1 MKSLFSAV
9 GIIIFLFL
17 ASPAF
22 AEEPSIFLTNQN
34 GERTTQFEITDK
46 IYVEGI
52 CLPANKDMAK
62 IFIAPD
68 KTWQEGDKLFDVSA
82 SIESFAASADG
93 VVPRT
98 LIWANPLQGKYDVL
112 IDSNNDYILQGY
124 EQKCIIGLTGAGFQV
139 GTPVPPPAPPS
150 DSSSSPSASSPP
162 ASPPPASSPSTKPSK
177 SFSLNDYVETNSL
190 SNVRKSAG
198 GTALGTQAEG
208 ALGIVIGGP
217 TQASLGGKY
226 FWFWKIDFENDPDG
240 WVSESNLK
248 SVPVPLKTEENNA
261 TTSPLLATT
270 TETAQTVVEETPQE
284 EGTFQKEEKQTMLSQ
299 ISAAFKDFGSN
310 PLMGS
315 IIIGAALFAGLVIS
329 SIIISRAIKPPEFK
343 ARAQRQPRRQT
354 RRRAPTQLPR
364 RLDIV
369 RPNEE
374 TLPPQP

>member
-46 IYVEGI
+46 IYVEGF
-52 CLPANKDMAK
+52 CLPANQDVAK
-62 IFIAPD
+62 IYIAPD
-68 KTWQEGDKLFDVSA
+68 KVWQEGDKLFDVSA
-82 SIESFAASADG
+82 SIESFAGSAEG

-112 IDSNNDYILQGY
+112 IDSNNDYILQDY

-208 ALGIVIGGP
+208 A
-217 TQASLGGKY
+217 
-226 FWFWKIDFENDPDG
+226 
-240 WVSESNLK
+240 
-248 SVPVPLKTEENNA
+248 
-261 TTSPLLATT
+261 
-270 TETAQTVVEETPQE
+270 
-284 EGTFQKEEKQTMLSQ
+284 
-299 ISAAFKDFGSN
+299 
-310 PLMGS
+310 
-315 IIIGAALFAGLVIS
+315 
-329 SIIISRAIKPPEFK
+329 
-343 ARAQRQPRRQT
+343 
-354 RRRAPTQLPR
+354 
-364 RLDIV
+364 
-369 RPNEE
+369 
-374 TLPPQP
+374 